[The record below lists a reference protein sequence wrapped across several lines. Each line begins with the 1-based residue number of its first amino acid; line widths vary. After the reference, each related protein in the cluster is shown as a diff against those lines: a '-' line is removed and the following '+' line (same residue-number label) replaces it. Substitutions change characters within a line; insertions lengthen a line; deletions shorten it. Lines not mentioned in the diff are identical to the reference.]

1 MLRALVLSLGL
12 GLLASLVPS
21 ALAQTGM
28 TMELNIPPQ
37 PLESALRQMASK
49 EGVQILF
56 LPEDVK
62 GMTTAGVSG
71 RFTAREAIQELVKG
85 TGLTVSTN
93 GKDVF
98 TIKPAGKTTGGIS
111 QNPTLLA
118 QAGSPSAGASE
129 ERAES

>member
-12 GLLASLVPS
+12 GLLASFVPS
-21 ALAQTGM
+21 ALAQPATP
-28 TMELNIPPQ
+28 MELNIPPQ

-62 GMTTAGVSG
+62 GMTTAGVNG
-71 RFTAREAIQELVKG
+71 RFTPREAIQELVKG

-98 TIKPAGKTTGGIS
+98 TIKPAGKA
-111 QNPTLLA
+111 L
-118 QAGSPSAGASE
+118 PSGTS
-129 ERAES
+129 

>member
-12 GLLASLVPS
+12 GLLASFVPS
-21 ALAQTGM
+21 ALAQTAT

-62 GMTTAGVSG
+62 GMS
-71 RFTAREAIQELVKG
+71 
-85 TGLTVSTN
+85 
-93 GKDVF
+93 
-98 TIKPAGKTTGGIS
+98 
-111 QNPTLLA
+111 
-118 QAGSPSAGASE
+118 
-129 ERAES
+129 